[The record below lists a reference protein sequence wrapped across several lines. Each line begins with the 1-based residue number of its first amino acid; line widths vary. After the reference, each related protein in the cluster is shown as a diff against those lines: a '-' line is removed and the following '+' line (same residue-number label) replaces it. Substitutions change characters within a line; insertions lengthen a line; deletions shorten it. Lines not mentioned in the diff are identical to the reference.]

1 VCQKHG
7 ESVWIGCFSPRARIL
22 FGDADRQHAC
32 SLLRAANASQ
42 TWSLN
47 VIREGIMSH
56 TFLENQDA
64 REHFLWT
71 DPRDFLP
78 DVQDGLTHR
87 E

>member
-1 VCQKHG
+1 
-7 ESVWIGCFSPRARIL
+7 
-22 FGDADRQHAC
+22 
-32 SLLRAANASQ
+32 
-42 TWSLN
+42 
-47 VIREGIMSH
+47 MSH